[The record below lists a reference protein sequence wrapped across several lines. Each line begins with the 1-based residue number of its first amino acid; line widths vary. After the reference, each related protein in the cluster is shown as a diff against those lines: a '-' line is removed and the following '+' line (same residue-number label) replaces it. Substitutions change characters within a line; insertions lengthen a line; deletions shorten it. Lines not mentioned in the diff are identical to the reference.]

1 MLELKFSA
9 QIVHHMLLHQCLIKK
24 DNEMWFLVNLKGLR
38 FGQDEFGLIIGLSFG
53 LIPHHNETSLSI
65 RNTYFN
71 SENKV
76 HNDHLEK
83 VFLSFDKVKNKK
95 ICKIKMLIILKM
107 KTW

>member
-1 MLELKFSA
+1 MLDLKFSA

-24 DNEMWFLVNLKGLR
+24 DNAMWFLVNLKGLR

-53 LIPHHNETSLSI
+53 PIPQHNETSLRI

-83 VFLSFDKVKNKK
+83 VFLSFGKVKNKK
-95 ICKIKMLIILKM
+95 ICKRKILIILKM
-107 KTW
+107 KMW